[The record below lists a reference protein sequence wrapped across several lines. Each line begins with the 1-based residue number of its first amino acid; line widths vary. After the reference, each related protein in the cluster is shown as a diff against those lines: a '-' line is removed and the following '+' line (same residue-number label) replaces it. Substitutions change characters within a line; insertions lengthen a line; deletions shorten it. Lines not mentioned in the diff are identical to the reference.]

1 MKITLGKLIDIRN
14 SLDKIQNH
22 TRIKLR
28 TSYEI
33 ANFLYQT
40 ENSANFYI
48 ENFQQIVSTYGA
60 RDENGNLLSNGY
72 SVTIKEECLEE
83 CEEKVV
89 ELNKIE
95 IEIPSLSIYLYD
107 FENEYI
113 DISILRPLLPYI
125 LKEN

>member
-1 MKITLGKLIDIRN
+1 MKITLGKLMDIRN
-14 SLDKIQNH
+14 SLDKIQKLS
-22 TRIKLR
+22 RIKLR

-40 ENSANFYI
+40 ENSANFYV

-60 RDENGNLLSNGY
+60 RDENNNLLSNGY
-72 SVTIKEECLEE
+72 SVTIKEEYLEE
-83 CEEKVV
+83 CEEKVI

-95 IEIPSLSIYLYD
+95 VEIPSLSIYLYD

>member
-1 MKITLGKLIDIRN
+1 MKITLGKLMDIRN

-60 RDENGNLLSNGY
+60 RDENNNLLSDGY
-72 SVTIKEECLEE
+72 SVTIKEEHLEE
-83 CEEKVV
+83 CEEKVM

-95 IEIPSLSIYLYD
+95 VEIPSLSIYLYD

>member
-1 MKITLGKLIDIRN
+1 MKITLGKLMDIRN

-40 ENSANFYI
+40 ENSANFYV

-60 RDENGNLLSNGY
+60 RDENNNLLNNGY

-95 IEIPSLSIYLYD
+95 VEIPSLSIYLYD

>member
-1 MKITLGKLIDIRN
+1 MKTTLGKLMDIRN

-48 ENFQQIVSTYGA
+48 ENFQQIISIYGA
-60 RDENGNLLSNGY
+60 RDENNNLLSDGY

-83 CEEKVV
+83 CEEKVM

-95 IEIPSLSIYLYD
+95 AEIPSLSIYLYD
-107 FENEYI
+107 FENEYM

-125 LKEN
+125 IKEN

>member
-40 ENSANFYI
+40 ENN
-48 ENFQQIVSTYGA
+48 YG
-60 RDENGNLLSNGY
+60 
-72 SVTIKEECLEE
+72 ECY
-83 CEEKVV
+83 C
-89 ELNKIE
+89 
-95 IEIPSLSIYLYD
+95 
-107 FENEYI
+107 
-113 DISILRPLLPYI
+113 
-125 LKEN
+125 

>member
-60 RDENGNLLSNGY
+60 RDENNSLLSDGH

-95 IEIPSLSIYLYD
+95 VEIPSLAIYLYD